1 MVAAL
6 IAAGIGA
13 LVASG
18 LSLPLH
24 SPDDVMFNTATITAG
39 ALVAGALAGA
49 AWSRLGAGRGR
60 VQRFVALLGAAFAIV
75 ALGAVAGESQFER
88 TVAWVVPVAAV
99 VLGSI
104 AVFTPL
110 LARMR
115 PRPLLAGAVL
125 LPAVLAGV
133 ALAGQ
138 GDAESGRLELP
149 AASTAAAGSS
159 GRFRTA
165 ADVRGVTFTVGAGS
179 AATFSVNEKLT
190 RLPLPN
196 DAVLHTQA
204 LAGTIH
210 LDGRPSTVTVD
221 VLTLSSDQRSRD
233 EFVRERLFP
242 PHQLAT
248 FTFTDIGGLPA
259 SYTPGDV
266 VRRRVQGTLNVR
278 GVDGPLAFDIDA
290 RIDGDTLY
298 ALARTTLR
306 WADFRL
312 PAPNIAGLVEVAEEI
327 RVEVLISARAS
338 TP

>member
-13 LVASG
+13 LVASA

-24 SPDDVMFNTATITAG
+24 SPDDVMFNTATITTG
-39 ALVAGALAGA
+39 AVVAGALAGA

-60 VQRFVALLGAAFAIV
+60 VRRFVALVGAAFAIV

-88 TVAWVVPVAAV
+88 TVAWVVPLSGV
-99 VLGSI
+99 VLGAI
-104 AVFTPL
+104 AVLTPL
-110 LARMR
+110 LDRMQ

-125 LPAVLAGV
+125 LPAVLAGA

-149 AASTAAAGSS
+149 AASTAAAGD
-159 GRFRTA
+159 GERVRAA
-165 ADVRGVTFTVGAGS
+165 ADVRGVTFTVGEGS
-179 AATFSVNEKLT
+179 EATFTVNEKLT

-196 DAVLHTQA
+196 DAVLRTQA

-266 VRRRVQGTLNVR
+266 VRQRVQGTLNVR
-278 GVDGPLAFDIDA
+278 GVDGPLAFDVDA